1 MLMSVRTALAKLSAA
16 AAGGALIGG
25 AVHVAEPQTAE
36 TSYRADKSVKAAP
49 RYVKERRA
57 ERVVPRRERTVRR
70 VVERECCEEE
80 QYAMVPIPLPQL
92 PQQPIIATGGGQPI
106 VIGGSGGFGG
116 GFGGGFFG
124 GFFGGSSSGGGA
136 TKIDIRIDN
145 DNSTTG
151 SSTSSGG
158 SSTSTSGG
166 STSYRAASGTGWS
179 TTRARASPRGT
190 WPTGE

>member
-25 AVHVAEPQTAE
+25 AVHVAEPQAAE
-36 TSYRADKSVKAAP
+36 TGYHSAKMTKTERP
-49 RYVKERRA
+49 RYIKHRARRT
-57 ERVVPRRERTVRR
+57 VPPRERTIRR

-106 VIGGSGGFGG
+106 VIGGSGGWG

-124 GFFGGSSSGGGA
+124 GFFGSSGSSSGGGKVEI
-136 TKIDIRIDN
+136 TIDN
-145 DNSTTG
+145 NNTTTG
-151 SSTSSGG
+151 STG

-166 STSYRAASGTGWS
+166 STSTGGSS
-179 TTRARASPRGT
+179 T
-190 WPTGE
+190 

>member
-25 AVHVAEPQTAE
+25 AVHVAEPQAAE
-36 TSYRADKSVKAAP
+36 TSYKSAKMVKAERP
-49 RYVKERRA
+49 RYVKERPP
-57 ERVVPRRERTVRR
+57 VPRRERTVRR

-106 VIGGSGGFGG
+106 IIGGSGGMGG

-136 TKIDIRIDN
+136 TKVEVKI
-145 DNSTTG
+145 DNSTT
-151 SSTSSGG
+151 G

-166 STSYRAASGTGWS
+166 STSKHLVSQLRAAGLI
-179 TTRARASPRGT
+179 RR
-190 WPTGE
+190 

>member
-25 AVHVAEPQTAE
+25 AVHVAEPQAAE
-36 TSYRADKSVKAAP
+36 TSYRSAKMVKTEQRP
-49 RYVKERRA
+49 RYIKRA
-57 ERVVPRRERTVRR
+57 ERTVPPRARTIRR

-92 PQQPIIATGGGQPI
+92 PQQPISATGGGQPI

-124 GFFGGSSSGGGA
+124 
-136 TKIDIRIDN
+136 
-145 DNSTTG
+145 
-151 SSTSSGG
+151 
-158 SSTSTSGG
+158 
-166 STSYRAASGTGWS
+166 
-179 TTRARASPRGT
+179 
-190 WPTGE
+190 